1 MPEPRRHTVL
11 VVNDDDA
18 GRYSVARMLKA
29 DGFDVV
35 EAATGEDGLRRARDL
50 PDLVLLDVNLPDIS
64 GREVC
69 AHLKADPWT
78 ARLPVV
84 HLSATYVGSDHI
96 AEGLEGGADAYLT
109 QPVDPREL
117 VATLRA
123 VLRLGELE
131 RELHDKAVLLDAVV
145 QGSLD
150 AIYVKDLQGRYL
162 LFNRAAEAVTGKP
175 AAEVIGRD
183 DTVLFPADEAAVV
196 MRTDREIVWGGETRQ
211 VDEHVTG
218 ADGELHHFVT
228 TKGPLLDAD
237 GRAYACFGIAHD
249 VTQLRN
255 ADAQAR
261 RLNDELES
269 RVERRTIELARA
281 NRELEQFVYSMAH
294 DLRTPLRAI
303 AGFTQLVAEDKAAQ
317 LDEGGRADL
326 ARARA
331 AALRMADVIDAL
343 VALSQVSSRGLRRA
357 SVDLS
362 ALAAEVGARLRTD
375 EPEREVEL
383 VVAEGLTA
391 HADPELAR
399 IVLAVL
405 LANALKFTS
414 EQASARIEVG
424 RDVTER
430 GPAFFVRDDGAGFDM
445 AYADKL
451 FGTFERLHAPEEFP
465 GRGVGLAT
473 LRRAVERHGGR
484 VWAEGAVGRGATFWF
499 TLPGDDD
506 HQAATP
512 EEEDTW
518 TAT

>member
-269 RVERRTIELARA
+269 RVERRTAELARA

-326 ARARA
+326 AWAVASQRDYPSWGDWIRQGATTLWESWEGDSSRIHHMFSDVSGFFYKEIAGLKPDEADPGFRTIRFAPHFAEGLSWAEAWHETPFGRTAIRWDRLPDARIQLRVEVPDGA
-331 AALRMADVIDAL
+331 SAALRLPDGET
-343 VALSQVSSRGLRRA
+343 R
-357 SVDLS
+357 LS
-362 ALAAEVGARLRTD
+362 AGIHALTVG
-375 EPEREVEL
+375 
-383 VVAEGLTA
+383 
-391 HADPELAR
+391 
-399 IVLAVL
+399 
-405 LANALKFTS
+405 
-414 EQASARIEVG
+414 
-424 RDVTER
+424 
-430 GPAFFVRDDGAGFDM
+430 
-445 AYADKL
+445 
-451 FGTFERLHAPEEFP
+451 
-465 GRGVGLAT
+465 
-473 LRRAVERHGGR
+473 
-484 VWAEGAVGRGATFWF
+484 
-499 TLPGDDD
+499 
-506 HQAATP
+506 
-512 EEEDTW
+512 
-518 TAT
+518 